1 MNCVD
6 VSEWNG
12 LIDWKSARADG
23 CEYAIIRAGF
33 GRSGIDKYFEINIEN
48 AIEAGVKIGIYY
60 YSYASDYDSAIEE
73 AKHCIELI
81 EPYKDKISLPV
92 FYDVEEERNIPR
104 ITDVCMGFINTLNY
118 YGYNCG
124 IYTMVGWYD
133 NFFKPISTDYIW
145 LASWGSDDGE
155 PHKKPDY
162 CDIWQYTSKGSV
174 SGIANNSVDCDIVY
188 NTDMVLLINNDS
200 DSNNVEKLFNDIYTK
215 LDEINKLLSE
225 LRKVI

>member
-12 LIDWKSARADG
+12 LIDWNKAMADG

-33 GRSGIDKYFEINIEN
+33 GRTGVDKYFEINIEN
-48 AIEAGVKIGIYY
+48 AFEAGFKIGVYY
-60 YSYASDYDSAIEE
+60 YSYATDYDSAIEE

-81 EPYKDKISLPV
+81 EPYKNKISLPV
-92 FYDVEEERNIPR
+92 FYDVEEERNIAR

-133 NFFKPISTDYIW
+133 TFFKPISTDYIW

-174 SGIANNSVDCDIVY
+174 SGIANNSVDCDIIY
-188 NTDMVLLINNDS
+188 NTEMNLLINNDS
-200 DSNNVEKLFNDIYTK
+200 EMNVEKLFKDIYTK

-225 LRKVI
+225 LERII